1 MSYREREGERERVCV
16 CGQMAI
22 TAIGRCDH
30 DLRLK
35 LTCHV
40 MSWVGFGLGVIE
52 QNLYNYNYVLLA
64 LSAILLSKRAI
75 VHLVERSRSERR
87 WELSLDV
94 PNIIHLSILLI
105 VVLIIV
111 GNTAYLLT
119 QLFINHSFSSFL
131 FVVYPYVNEHRS
143 TSLDQRASINEHRF
157 QPNDH
162 CVYVCVCVCACR
174 TIGSLLCAII
184 ASTRNHQGKM
194 AGNEQRLIWSAR
206 NLQNIVHSALE
217 FTYYVGLL
225 PLEFIQV

>member
-1 MSYREREGERERVCV
+1 
-16 CGQMAI
+16 
-22 TAIGRCDH
+22 
-30 DLRLK
+30 
-35 LTCHV
+35 
-40 MSWVGFGLGVIE
+40 MSWVGFVIE

-143 TSLDQRASINEHRF
+143 TSIDSNLMLTVF
-157 QPNDH
+157 M
-162 CVYVCVCVCACR
+162 CVCVRAEQSGRYCVQ
-174 TIGSLLCAII
+174 LLLAHAI
-184 ASTRNHQGKM
+184 TK
-194 AGNEQRLIWSAR
+194 AR
-206 NLQNIVHSALE
+206 WQATSND
-217 FTYYVGLL
+217 
-225 PLEFIQV
+225 